1 MDASWYDEVAEVL
14 NVLLKRAFRLIQS
27 VRPNQNGNSNF
38 SDLPVLTIGVL
49 LRGQMRESLPEN
61 VQSPNRPPPAA
72 PPTGRLRGT
81 NSSFQSR
88 IYIVIYSGSQS
99 AVKTGCGCIDD

>member
-14 NVLLKRAFRLIQS
+14 NVLLKRAFRLFNRSGQIKTET
-27 VRPNQNGNSNF
+27 VTLRFAGADDRGVAARP
-38 SDLPVLTIGVL
+38 
-49 LRGQMRESLPEN
+49 MRESLPEN

-99 AVKTGCGCIDD
+99 AVKTGCGCN